1 MLDKCTL
8 DNPNK
13 ISEFSKKFVVPEEC
27 IRGNLEPLKLLD
39 LKKEKRKKERAE
51 KSLPKQG
58 RTIKIFVW
66 VALLEDGS
74 LTKQAIAVLDKF

>member
-1 MLDKCTL
+1 M
-8 DNPNK
+8 
-13 ISEFSKKFVVPEEC
+13 S
-27 IRGNLEPLKLLD
+27 PLKLLD

>member
-27 IRGNLEPLKLLD
+27 IRGNLEPF
-39 LKKEKRKKERAE
+39 EVARPEERETKERE
-51 KSLPKQG
+51 S
-58 RTIKIFVW
+58 
-66 VALLEDGS
+66 
-74 LTKQAIAVLDKF
+74 